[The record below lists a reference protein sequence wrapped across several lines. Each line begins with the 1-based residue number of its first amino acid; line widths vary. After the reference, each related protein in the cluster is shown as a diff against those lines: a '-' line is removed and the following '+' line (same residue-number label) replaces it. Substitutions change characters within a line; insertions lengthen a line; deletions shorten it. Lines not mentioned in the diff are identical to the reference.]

1 MGDTS
6 TAVNASWRSTWQQT
20 LCNKHFATNTLDYR
34 CLHIFHLV
42 KGEWQ
47 IFTANVY
54 QGNFNSFQLCIFEL
68 IIVNLNSG

>member
-1 MGDTS
+1 MKYQWVIPRLLSMLAGG
-6 TAVNASWRSTWQQT
+6 A
-20 LCNKHFATNTLDYR
+20 LGNKHFATNTLDYR